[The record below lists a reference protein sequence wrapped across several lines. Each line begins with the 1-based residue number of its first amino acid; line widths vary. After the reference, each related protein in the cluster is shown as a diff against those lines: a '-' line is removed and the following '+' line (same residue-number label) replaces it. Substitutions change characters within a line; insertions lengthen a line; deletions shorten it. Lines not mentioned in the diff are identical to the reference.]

1 MVLTDIRRETYINDF
16 FRQRELHDYIE
27 GSARKKQ
34 PTKKSRQL
42 RKISQRLR
50 HRMQMELYLEESIRR
65 WAISTSLVNYL
76 NGTSTERSYSH
87 AEKKSKIVWTFRLNS
102 LSSIFEVSCSVEE
115 NKWTSGKWEINGYVI
130 KTIVIFSNTRKLSIH
145 LRIHSPKFW

>member
-87 AEKKSKIVWTFRLNS
+87 AEKKSKIV
-102 LSSIFEVSCSVEE
+102 
-115 NKWTSGKWEINGYVI
+115 
-130 KTIVIFSNTRKLSIH
+130 
-145 LRIHSPKFW
+145 